1 MEFQPDY
8 QNLVKAAR
16 NIEVARIPLYEH
28 KIDPKVMER
37 VTGKNLPTT
46 TTVTTGIWMSSSAA
60 TAVSTG
66 IWDMIPYPLKN

>member
-37 VTGKNLPTT
+37 VTGKKICRL
-46 TTVTTGIWMSSSAA
+46 
-60 TAVSTG
+60 
-66 IWDMIPYPLKN
+66 LQR